1 MSKKWILA
9 GALLLWST
17 ATMLTGFASGLPA
30 LILFRS
36 VATGGGEAFYTPS
49 ANKLISETHPESSR
63 ATALS
68 IHQAAL
74 YTGFIVSGVIATSIA
89 GLWGWRHAFYVFGIS
104 GIVLALILILR
115 IRPPSFS
122 PLPVPDSSFPVRLS
136 CSGCLPALQ

>member
-1 MSKKWILA
+1 
-9 GALLLWST
+9 
-17 ATMLTGFASGLPA
+17 MLTGFASGLPA